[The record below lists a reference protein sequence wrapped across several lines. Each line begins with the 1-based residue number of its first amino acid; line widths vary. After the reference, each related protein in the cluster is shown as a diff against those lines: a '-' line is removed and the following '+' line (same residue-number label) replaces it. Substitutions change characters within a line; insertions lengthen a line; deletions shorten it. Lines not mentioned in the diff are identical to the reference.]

1 MKKKII
7 IYSIAAITG
16 LQFIYGCSDFLDHTP
31 DNRVELD
38 NPEQLSLLLIDG
50 YSQGNYAALAELSTD
65 NILDNNSPDENG
77 VRYNLKANDKI
88 DDEVFAWED
97 AVSGNQQDTPSSV
110 WENAYHAIA
119 VANNV
124 LESIER
130 FKSEGRGEEVSAQ
143 EGEALLIRA
152 YNHFVLV
159 NMFAHAYK
167 NENLSEADP
176 GIPYVTQTENT
187 VMVQYERLS
196 VAEVYKRIE
205 EDLLAGYDKID
216 DTVYDVPKYHFNKKA
231 AAAFATRFYLYKR
244 QYDKAL
250 EWADITFGG
259 KNADPSAYMR
269 DWSTNYSNFDAI
281 VQGYTNAN
289 SPNNFM
295 LIATTSWFQRKYTGS
310 SRYACNR
317 DAAKATIYGEGPTW
331 PGSVTGYVIHPCYL
345 GKLYVNGNQEYGL
358 FFPKNGELFEYADKI
373 AGTGF
378 GHIVRCE
385 FTAEETLLCRAEAKL
400 YLGDID
406 GAVNDMKI
414 WDDSRQNISI
424 KTKFLS
430 LNRQLIES
438 FYTPDQKYGI
448 VKPLHIDE
456 IAPSDQYSVTPT
468 IEPYLQCVLH
478 FRRIETIFDGYRWFD
493 IKRYGIE
500 IEHKIGQ
507 SRVETLTK
515 DDPRRALQLPA
526 EVIAA
531 GMTPTIRHKVGGK
544 GDNPRK
550 INASTVVYKTDK

>member
-16 LQFIYGCSDFLDHTP
+16 LQFLSGCSDFLDHTP

-65 NILDNNSPDENG
+65 NIVDNNSPDENG

-124 LESIER
+124 LESVER
-130 FKSEGRGEEVSAQ
+130 FKAEGRGDEVIAQ

-167 NENLSEADP
+167 NEKLSAADP

-196 VAEVYKRIE
+196 VAEIYKKIE
-205 EDLLAGYDKID
+205 EDLLAGFDKID
-216 DTVYDVPKYHFNKKA
+216 DTAYDIPKYHFNKKA

-244 QYDKAL
+244 QYDKVL

-269 DWSTNYSNFDAI
+269 DWSISYSNFDAI

-295 LIATTSWFQRKYTGS
+295 LVATTSWFQRKYTGD

-358 FFPKNGELFEYADKI
+358 FFPKNGELFEFTDKI
-373 AGTGF
+373 ARTGF

-424 KTKFLS
+424 KTSFLS

-438 FYTPDQKYGI
+438 FYTPSQKYGI

-456 IAPSDQYSVTPT
+456 IAPSEQYSVTPA

-515 DDPRRALQLPA
+515 NDPRRALQLPA

-531 GMTPTIRHKVGGK
+531 GMTSTVRYKVGGK
-544 GDNPRK
+544 GDNPQK
-550 INASTVVYKTDK
+550 INASAVVYKTDK